1 MLTAAEKRKLRDE
14 RKRENAPTQYTPF
27 VSKRKFM
34 SRFGEY
40 QFGEWRFKRT
50 EMYVTMDTIIPSMPK
65 KLLEEPDDGK
75 YHL

>member
-1 MLTAAEKRKLRDE
+1 MTAAEKRKLAAD

-40 QFGEWRFKRT
+40 QFAEWRFKRT
-50 EMYVTMDTIIPSMPK
+50 ELYITMDTIIPSMPK
-65 KLLEEPDDGK
+65 KLLEELDDGK